1 MEYKMNIKINGD
13 DYRQIVKEI
22 GKDYFGIIEEVG
34 FEGSEVFRLNNDYF
48 SKLKHHGLSA
58 DITDI
63 VLKFNIEHKYD
74 NKDNVILN
82 GDWSLGSVG
91 EDNPFRIYRNLMNYE
106 IHFEDK
112 ESISHMQQFLKKLID
127 RSLGDTYDLL

>member
-1 MEYKMNIKINGD
+1 MEYKMNIEINGD

-34 FEGSEVFRLNNDYF
+34 FGGSKVFRLNKDYF
-48 SKLKHHGLSA
+48 SMLIHHGLSA

-63 VLKFNIEHKYD
+63 VLKFNLEHKYI
-74 NKDNVILN
+74 NKDYIILN
-82 GDWSLGSVG
+82 GDWSLGSFVD
-91 EDNPFRIYRNLMNYE
+91 DNPFRIYRNLMNYE
-106 IHFEDK
+106 MHFEDK

-127 RSLGDTYDLL
+127 RSLGGAYDLL